1 MNGIITSST
10 TTSISSSNHL
20 LLTTPTRRT
29 FSDHM
34 PRRAF
39 PQYTSF
45 GPEYAMG
52 VRAVLPS
59 FKRSGGD
66 GVSVDRRGKLLLDF
80 IPRNNSGA
88 GFAWSEKIYFSLT
101 VEELGLLVSQLPLN
115 AVELSHPLFGPES
128 SSNGGE
134 GGDDPSGGRGGGGG
148 GVRQL
153 AGDVIEKVLTVV
165 PGEGGTVAFTIDYAK
180 DGVPGQTP
188 PGTEGLPVSYCMLVF
203 YHILLHF
210 LLFLTL
216 ALNYIMIQI
225 TPMKVVIQAGEFE
238 VFKSIFQTSIP
249 YLLGWNTTMDIAS
262 AAAISKGL
270 MGDGGRNNM
279 Y

>member
-1 MNGIITSST
+1 
-10 TTSISSSNHL
+10 
-20 LLTTPTRRT
+20 
-29 FSDHM
+29 
-34 PRRAF
+34 
-39 PQYTSF
+39 
-45 GPEYAMG
+45 MG

-128 SSNGGE
+128 SSSNGGE
-134 GGDDPSGGRGGGGG
+134 GDDG

-153 AGDVIEKVLTVV
+153 AGDVMEKVLTVV
-165 PGEGGTVAFTIDYAK
+165 PGEGGTVAFTIDYVK

-188 PGTEGLPVSYCMLVF
+188 PGTEGLPVSYCFFDAYRTWL
-203 YHILLHF
+203 
-210 LLFLTL
+210 LLFLL
-216 ALNYIMIQI
+216 CLHSHFALNYNMIQI